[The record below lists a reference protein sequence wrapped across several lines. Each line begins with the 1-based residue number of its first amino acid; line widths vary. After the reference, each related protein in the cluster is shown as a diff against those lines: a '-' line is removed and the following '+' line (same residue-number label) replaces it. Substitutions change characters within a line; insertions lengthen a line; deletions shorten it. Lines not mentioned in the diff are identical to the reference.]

1 MNFEICNKYI
11 TFAMRRIIR
20 SLEFDEFYESSP
32 KRVREKLNYA
42 LNIIAEIKV
51 VSTKL
56 VKKLIGTD
64 FYELRISTENEWRVI
79 VLAIDDN
86 NFIECENILLLNGFM
101 KKSTKDYG
109 REIKKAQMIINDI
122 LI

>member
-1 MNFEICNKYI
+1 
-11 TFAMRRIIR
+11 MRRIIR

-79 VLAIDDN
+79 ALAIDDD
-86 NFIECENILLLNGFM
+86 NFIECENILLLNGFT

>member
-1 MNFEICNKYI
+1 
-11 TFAMRRIIR
+11 MRRIIR

-79 VLAIDDN
+79 VLAIDDD
-86 NFIECENILLLNGFM
+86 NFIECENILLLNGVM

>member
-1 MNFEICNKYI
+1 
-11 TFAMRRIIR
+11 MRRIIR

-79 VLAIDDN
+79 VLAIDDD

>member
-1 MNFEICNKYI
+1 
-11 TFAMRRIIR
+11 MRRIIR

-79 VLAIDDN
+79 VLAIDDD

-122 LI
+122 RI

>member
-1 MNFEICNKYI
+1 
-11 TFAMRRIIR
+11 MRRIIR

-64 FYELRISTENEWRVI
+64 FYELRISTKNEWRVI
-79 VLAIDDN
+79 VLAIDDD

>member
-1 MNFEICNKYI
+1 MIFEICNKYI
-11 TFAMRRIIR
+11 NFVMRKIIR
-20 SLEFDEFYESSP
+20 SQEFDEFYESCP
-32 KRVREKLNYA
+32 KRVQEKLKYA
-42 LNIIAEIKV
+42 LNVIAEIKV

-79 VLAIDDN
+79 ILAIDDD
-86 NFIECENILLLNGFM
+86 NFIECENVLLLNGFM

-109 REIKKAQMIINDI
+109 REIKKAKMIINNI
-122 LI
+122 VI

>member
-1 MNFEICNKYI
+1 
-11 TFAMRRIIR
+11 MRRIIR

-79 VLAIDDN
+79 VSAIDDD

>member
-1 MNFEICNKYI
+1 M
-11 TFAMRRIIR
+11 
-20 SLEFDEFYESSP
+20 L
-32 KRVREKLNYA
+32 L
-42 LNIIAEIKV
+42 
-51 VSTKL
+51 TKL

-79 VLAIDDN
+79 VLAIDDD

>member
-1 MNFEICNKYI
+1 
-11 TFAMRRIIR
+11 MRRIIR

-32 KRVREKLNYA
+32 KRVREKLNYT

-79 VLAIDDN
+79 VLAIDDD

>member
-79 VLAIDDN
+79 VLAIDDD

>member
-79 VLAIDDN
+79 VLAIDDD

-122 LI
+122 RI